1 MPSATAAFPERG
13 GRIAAHMPEVIIPE
27 PAQKIPP
34 LGEQAARE
42 TFNRRARRVV
52 AFVCAAFALYTAI
65 APVGRACMLL
75 QVTYNEGWNVYTAQ
89 AVVEH
94 RPLFP
99 ASPNWTVVNYPA
111 LSFYIAAGLSNLT
124 HDFLFTAR
132 AISVL
137 STVLCSLFVGLI
149 VRQMTVRQ
157 LMVRQLTRG
166 NWPALIAGLYCFALF
181 CAGANTYV
189 GVDDPQMFA
198 QVFLMAGL
206 FVYVRYRQKFWALM
220 ATALLLTIGMNIK
233 HILIEFPLAI
243 FVDLLIVSRR
253 KALQFG
259 IMGAVLAAL
268 SVLLNI
274 HFGGPGFIAAML
286 APRTY
291 SFEQLLDNLS
301 SMYVPIV
308 LASLIAAAMAFRFRN
323 HPLRRILSILYV
335 TSWLTA
341 IAFGGGVGV
350 TINVLFGGVLAH
362 AMLLGLFFEDLQ
374 DDRNWPSWLRKKIHQ
389 AWAGILAAAVP
400 LVLFSWIIIPLAD
413 TGSWR
418 PVKALL
424 EDRAAQQRFQEETK
438 LLASQPGKALCE
450 SLLRCYYAHK
460 PYVYDPFNATRL
472 IILGKLNPQVIASQL
487 ERQEFG
493 AVQLERPIRVQYG
506 NDVGKS
512 RFAPTILRAVE
523 QYYAP
528 VLENEDGVIYL
539 PKRTYA
545 AANAVAGK

>member
-1 MPSATAAFPERG
+1 
-13 GRIAAHMPEVIIPE
+13 MPEVIIGE
-27 PAQKIPP
+27 PSQKIQP
-34 LGEQAARE
+34 LGEQNAPA
-42 TFNRRARRVV
+42 TSNRRARHLV
-52 AFVCAAFALYTAI
+52 AWACAAFALYTAI

-75 QVTYNEGWNVYTAQ
+75 QVTYNEGWNVYNAQ
-89 AVVEH
+89 TVAEH
-94 RPLFP
+94 RLLYP
-99 ASPNWTVVNYPA
+99 ASPGWTVVNYPA
-111 LSFYIAAGLSNLT
+111 LSFFIAAGLSKLT

-137 STVLCSLFVGLI
+137 STVLCGLFVGLI
-149 VRQMTVRQ
+149 VRQM
-157 LMVRQLTRG
+157 MARQLTHGR
-166 NWPALIAGLYCFALF
+166 WPALIAGLYCFALF

-206 FVYVRYRQKFWALM
+206 FLYVRYRENFWALVV
-220 ATALLLTIGMNIK
+220 TALLLVIGANIK

-243 FVDLLIVSRR
+243 FIDLLIVSRR

-259 IMGAVLAAL
+259 LVGAALAAL

-274 HFGGPGFIAAML
+274 HFGGPGFLAAMF
-286 APRTY
+286 APRIY
-291 SFEQLLDNLS
+291 SFQQLLDNLS

-323 HPLRRILSILYV
+323 NPSRRILSILFA

-374 DDRNWPSWLRKKIHQ
+374 LEDHQ
-389 AWAGILAAAVP
+389 ADVTWPRWLQKTFHQPWAGTLAAAVP
-400 LVLFSWIIIPLAD
+400 LLLLAWLIIPLAD

-418 PVKALL
+418 PVRALI
-424 EDRAAQQRFQEETK
+424 EDRAAQQRFQEETN
-438 LLASQPGKALCE
+438 LLAAKPGNALCE

-472 IILGKLNPQVIASQL
+472 IALGKLDPQVIASQL
-487 ERQEFG
+487 KRREFG
-493 AVQLERPIRVQYG
+493 AVQLERPVRVQYG

-523 QYYAP
+523 EYYAP
-528 VLENEDGVIYL
+528 MFENEDGVIYV
-539 PKRTYA
+539 PKRAYSSTDTLL
-545 AANAVAGK
+545 GK

>member
-1 MPSATAAFPERG
+1 
-13 GRIAAHMPEVIIPE
+13 MPEVIIGEATPKM
-27 PAQKIPP
+27 QPP
-34 LGEQAARE
+34 GEQASLKVS
-42 TFNRRARRVV
+42 NSRARHLV
-52 AFVCAAFALYTAI
+52 AYACAAFALYTAI

-75 QVTYNEGWNVYTAQ
+75 QVTYNEGWNVYNAQ
-89 AVVEH
+89 AAAEH
-94 RPLFP
+94 RLLYP
-99 ASPNWTVVNYPA
+99 ASPTWTPVNYPA
-111 LSFYIAAGLSNLT
+111 LSFYIAAGLSKFT

-137 STVLCSLFVGLI
+137 STVLCSLFAGLI
-149 VRQMTVRQ
+149 VRQM
-157 LMVRQLTRG
+157 MVRQLTRG
-166 NWPALIAGLYCFALF
+166 RWPALMAGLYCFALF

-206 FVYVRYRQKFWALM
+206 FVYVRYREKMWAL
-220 ATALLLTIGMNIK
+220 ALTALLLVIGANIK

-259 IMGAVLAAL
+259 LIGAALAAL

-274 HFGGPGFIAAML
+274 HFGGPGFVAAMF
-286 APRTY
+286 APRNY

-323 HPLRRILSILYV
+323 HPSRRILSILFLA
-335 TSWLTA
+335 SWFTA

-374 DDRNWPSWLRKKIHQ
+374 DDQKWPQWLRNKIHKP
-389 AWAGILAAAVP
+389 WAGTLAALVP
-400 LVLFSWIIIPLAD
+400 LLLLAWLIIPLAD

-424 EDRAAQQRFQEETK
+424 EDRAAQQRFHEETK
-438 LLASQPGKALCE
+438 ILAAQPGNALCE
-450 SLLRCYYAHK
+450 SLLRCYYAQK
-460 PYVYDPFNATRL
+460 PYIYDPFNAMRL
-472 IILGKLNPQVIASQL
+472 VGLGKLDPQVIASQV
-487 ERQEFG
+487 ERQEFS
-493 AVQLERPIRVQYG
+493 AVQLEHPVRVQY
-506 NDVGKS
+506 NNVVGKT
-512 RFAPTILRAVE
+512 RFAPTMLNAIER
-523 QYYAP
+523 YYVP

-539 PKRTYA
+539 PNRA
-545 AANAVAGK
+545 SSSNNALQGK